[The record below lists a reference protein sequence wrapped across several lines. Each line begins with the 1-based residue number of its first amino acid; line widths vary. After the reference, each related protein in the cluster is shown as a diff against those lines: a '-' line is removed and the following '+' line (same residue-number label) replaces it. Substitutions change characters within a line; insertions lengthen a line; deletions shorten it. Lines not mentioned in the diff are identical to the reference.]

1 MAASEI
7 EQRIQRALKALRAG
21 DKEQARSLLLSV
33 VDEQEDNERA
43 WLYLSAAVETLE
55 EQQICLE
62 NVLAINPANE
72 KARQGLERVNK
83 ALAARR
89 SGSPAPPASA
99 SSPSPFVTTDFPSPA
114 SPSAKSPFI
123 EDVTAEQSAS
133 GAWFAVGPFVEQPSL
148 PTEPDPYV
156 PATSVDWVRDDR
168 PAVYGSGRHVELPS
182 DQDYEEWVRGL
193 NLGGAGAR
201 TADSQETRPPWA
213 SSGGATSGTASSPF
227 TLDEDSRRRRDTERE
242 RQQQVAGDTSF
253 EESLRSTISFDE
265 EIGTAA
271 QDHEP
276 SWPPFWRET
285 PDEVIEASAAGER
298 VSEGAGIR
306 SATGEPEVSD
316 PASYYAL
323 IPDDIEVATG
333 VSGWRAAT
341 YLLGIVILL
350 VLNALSFGYLLR

>member
-21 DKEQARSLLLSV
+21 DKEQARSILLSV

-83 ALAARR
+83 ALVARR
-89 SGSPAPPASA
+89 SSPTAPATPPP
-99 SSPSPFVTTDFPSPA
+99 SPSPFVTADFPPPA
-114 SPSAKSPFI
+114 PPPAKSPFI
-123 EDVTAEQSAS
+123 EDVTAEQGAS
-133 GAWFAVGPFVEQPSL
+133 GAWFASGPFTEQPPLS
-148 PTEPDPYV
+148 PEPDPYM

-168 PAVYGSGRHVELPS
+168 PAVYGSGRQVELPS

-193 NLGGAGAR
+193 NLGGTGRRAAEPEE
-201 TADSQETRPPWA
+201 TASPWA
-213 SSGGATSGTASSPF
+213 SGATSAPF
-227 TLDEDSRRRRDTERE
+227 ALDEDGQRWRDTERG
-242 RQQQVAGDTSF
+242 RLQRGADATSF

-265 EIGTAA
+265 DTDTAA
-271 QDHEP
+271 QDSEP

-285 PDEVIEASAAGER
+285 PDEVVEPSTMASSEGER
-298 VSEGAGIR
+298 VSDMAGTR
-306 SATGEPEVSD
+306 SAKGAPEVAD

-323 IPDDIEVATG
+323 IPDDIEAVTG

-341 YLLGIVILL
+341 YLLGIVLLL